1 MKSTVARKLIGGSLL
16 FLLAIAL
23 LVVCVAALVVFDRA
37 ATEELEALDS
47 LAATL
52 EEASGRAGLLFAGT
66 ADPSA
71 LDAHLERI
79 GEAVRAIDAAR
90 ALPSASPIGALIL
103 TPAARRDVED
113 AQAFLR
119 SDWRAA
125 LRAFESAFRA
135 RAAVAAGPTGGR
147 ESGQDSGQGQAARAY
162 SALTEQT
169 ALALAGLRRARDG
182 IAAGRLT
189 STRMVLLLFAVFTLF
204 GAASALS
211 YSLYTL
217 LGMRRDLARLVA
229 FGRLIAEGRPS
240 ARSGVSRGDEIG
252 ELAGQLEA
260 LGAMAGR
267 LAAARAAAERI
278 ASDARRI
285 AGGADATV
293 SLARSQAEVAETAAR
308 DCPGIAQAV
317 EKVAESAARG
327 LSAVEEGGRSVERFL
342 ERIRANVE
350 GTRSLEQS
358 SSRIEEVV
366 SLIGDVADQT
376 ELLSLNAAIEA
387 ARAGESGRGFTVVAQ
402 QVRKLA
408 DRSARAASEISDLI
422 QSVLDVVKR
431 IAADSRESLDSVH
444 AVRKDLEGAA
454 SSIGEITEL
463 ASAATKQAEGASAS
477 IEKSRG
483 LSLQTVKGAED
494 LGASTRSLGEAVQQ
508 LSRSLPRAWEAE
520 QGQPPLAVGALAITP
535 VIEPDESAIFPARDA
550 QLVELPL
557 AEENEAPA
565 DPFPVEESVEAVPVA
580 ADPPAARRAAEEAE
594 ELEELE
600 PVEEE

>member
-23 LVVCVAALVVFDRA
+23 LALCVAALVVFDRTA
-37 ATEELEALDS
+37 AAELEALDS

-52 EEASGRAGLLFAGT
+52 EETSGRAGLLFAGT

-71 LDAHLERI
+71 LDAQLERI
-79 GEAVRAIDAAR
+79 GEAAGAIDAAL
-90 ALPSASPIGALIL
+90 ALPSASPIGALIS
-103 TPAARRDVED
+103 TPAARSDLED
-113 AQAFLR
+113 ARAFLR

-125 LRAFESAFRA
+125 LRAFESAVREMED
-135 RAAVAAGPTGGR
+135 RAAVAAGPAGGR
-147 ESGQDSGQGQAARAY
+147 ESGQDSGQARAARAY
-162 SALTEQT
+162 SALAERT
-169 ALALAGLRRARDG
+169 ALALAGLRQARAG
-182 IAAGRLT
+182 IASGRNT
-189 STRMVLLLFAVFTLF
+189 STRVVLLLFAVFTLF
-204 GAASALS
+204 GVASAVS

-229 FGRLIAEGRPS
+229 SGRLIAEGRPA

-252 ELAGQLEA
+252 ELAGQIEA
-260 LGAMAGR
+260 LGAMVGR

-278 ASDARRI
+278 ANDARRI
-285 AGGADATV
+285 AGGANATV
-293 SLARSQAEVAETAAR
+293 SLARSQAEVAETLAR

-317 EKVAESAARG
+317 GKVAESAARG
-327 LSAVEEGGRSVERFL
+327 LSAAEEGGRSVGRFL

-431 IAADSRESLDSVH
+431 IAADSRESLDSVQ
-444 AVRKDLEGAA
+444 AVQRDLEGAA
-454 SSIGEITEL
+454 SSIREITDL
-463 ASAATKQAEGASAS
+463 ATAATKRAEGANAS
-477 IEKSRG
+477 IERSRG
-483 LSLQTVKGAED
+483 LSLQTAKGAED
-494 LGASTRSLGEAVQQ
+494 LGASTRSLGEAVEQ
-508 LSRSLPRAWEAE
+508 LSRSLPRPWGAE
-520 QGQPPLAVGALAITP
+520 QGQPPVAVGELAITP
-535 VIEPDESAIFPARDA
+535 VIEPDESAIFRARDA
-550 QLVELPL
+550 ELVELPL

-565 DPFPVEESVEAVPVA
+565 DPFPVEESVQTVLVA
-580 ADPPAARRAAEEAE
+580 AE

>member
-23 LVVCVAALVVFDRA
+23 LALCVAALVVFDRTA
-37 ATEELEALDS
+37 AAELEALDS

-52 EEASGRAGLLFAGT
+52 EETSGRAGLLFAGT

-71 LDAHLERI
+71 LDAQLERI
-79 GEAVRAIDAAR
+79 GEAAGAIDAAL
-90 ALPSASPIGALIL
+90 ALPSASPIGALIS
-103 TPAARRDVED
+103 TPSARSDLED
-113 AQAFLR
+113 ARAFLR

-125 LRAFESAFRA
+125 LRAFESAVREMED
-135 RAAVAAGPTGGR
+135 RAAVAAGPAGGR
-147 ESGQDSGQGQAARAY
+147 ESGQDSGQDSGQARAARAY
-162 SALTEQT
+162 SALAERT
-169 ALALAGLRRARDG
+169 ALALAGLRQARAG
-182 IAAGRLT
+182 IASGRST
-189 STRMVLLLFAVFTLF
+189 STRVVLLLFAVFTLF
-204 GAASALS
+204 GVASAVS

-229 FGRLIAEGRPS
+229 SGRLIAEGRPA

-252 ELAGQLEA
+252 ELAGQIEA
-260 LGAMAGR
+260 LGAMVGR

-278 ASDARRI
+278 ANDARRI
-285 AGGADATV
+285 AGGANATV
-293 SLARSQAEVAETAAR
+293 SLARSQAMVAETLAR

-317 EKVAESAARG
+317 GKVAESAARG
-327 LSAVEEGGRSVERFL
+327 LSAAEEGGRSVGRFL

-431 IAADSRESLDSVH
+431 IAADSRESLDSVQ
-444 AVRKDLEGAA
+444 AVQRDLEGAA
-454 SSIGEITEL
+454 SSIREITDL
-463 ASAATKQAEGASAS
+463 ATAATKRAEGANAS
-477 IEKSRG
+477 IERSRG
-483 LSLQTVKGAED
+483 LSLQTAKGAED
-494 LGASTRSLGEAVQQ
+494 LGASTRSLGEAVEQ
-508 LSRSLPRAWEAE
+508 LSRSLPRPWGAE
-520 QGQPPLAVGALAITP
+520 QGQPPVAVGELAITP
-535 VIEPDESAIFPARDA
+535 VIEPDESAIFRARDA
-550 QLVELPL
+550 ELVELPL

-565 DPFPVEESVEAVPVA
+565 DPFPVEESVQTVLVA
-580 ADPPAARRAAEEAE
+580 AE

>member
-23 LVVCVAALVVFDRA
+23 LVLCVVALVVFDSTA
-37 ATEELEALDS
+37 AAELEGLNS
-47 LAATL
+47 LAAAL
-52 EEASGRAGLLFAGT
+52 EETSGRAGLVFAGI

-71 LDAHLERI
+71 LDAQLERI
-79 GEAVRAIDAAR
+79 GEAAGAIDAAL
-90 ALPSASPIGALIL
+90 ALPSASPIGALIS
-103 TPAARRDVED
+103 TPAAQSDVED
-113 AQAFLR
+113 ARGFLR

-125 LRAFESAFRA
+125 LRAFESAVRG
-135 RAAVAAGPTGGR
+135 RTAVAAGPDGGH
-147 ESGQDSGQGQAARAY
+147 ESGQAQAARAY
-162 SALTEQT
+162 SALAEQT
-169 ALALAGLRRARDG
+169 TLALADLRQAREG

-189 STRMVLLLFAVFTLF
+189 STRVVLLLFAVFTLF
-204 GAASALS
+204 GAASALG

-240 ARSGVSRGDEIG
+240 ARCGVSRGDEIG
-252 ELAGQLEA
+252 ELAGQIEA

-267 LAAARAAAERI
+267 IAAARAAVERM

-317 EKVAESAARG
+317 GKVAESAARG
-327 LSAVEEGGRSVERFL
+327 LSAVEEGGRSVERSL

-431 IAADSRESLDSVH
+431 IAADSRESLDSVQ
-444 AVRKDLEGAA
+444 AVRRDLEGAA
-454 SSIGEITEL
+454 SSIREITDL
-463 ASAATKQAEGASAS
+463 ASAATTQAEGASAS
-477 IEKSRG
+477 IERSRG
-483 LSLQTVKGAED
+483 FSLQTAKSAAD
-494 LGASTRSLGEAVQQ
+494 LGASARSLGEAVEQ
-508 LSRSLPRAWEAE
+508 LSRSLPRPSEAE
-520 QGQPPLAVGALAITP
+520 QAWPSVAASELAITP
-535 VIEPDESAIFPARDA
+535 VIEPDESAIFPARNA
-550 QLVELPL
+550 ELVELPL
-557 AEENEAPA
+557 AEEDDASA
-565 DPFPVEESVEAVPVA
+565 DPFPVEESVQVVPVA
-580 ADPPAARRAAEEAE
+580 ADEAE

-600 PVEEE
+600 PAEEE